1 MLHHASGT
9 TPAAGVRLAAA
20 AQPLSSTP
28 GGFLFMPVQC
38 LLQGEG
44 WLETA
49 CADLSQQG
57 ISMQFYRATVLRTAM
72 RLTTFTLSC
81 V

>member
-1 MLHHASGT
+1 MLQHVSGT
-9 TPAAGVRLAAA
+9 TPAAGVHLAAT
-20 AQPLSSTP
+20 AQPLSSTQ
-28 GGFLFMPVQC
+28 GGFLFLPVQC

-49 CADLSQQG
+49 CPDLSQQV
-57 ISMQFYRATVLRTAM
+57 ISMQLDRAIVPRTAM
-72 RLTTFTLSC
+72 RLTTFTSSC